1 MRSPIRVFISDD
13 LRSGAPL
20 RRGIWSAIN
29 AATKHQHI
37 MSNNTK
43 ITKMVD
49 DYANLNAQL
58 KVLGELVDAAK
69 AKIIA
74 LGDGSYNG
82 TAHKVVVSTSI
93 PVRFDSAAFKE
104 AHPSLYE
111 SFKAQGNAVT
121 SARIHGR

>member
-1 MRSPIRVFISDD
+1 
-13 LRSGAPL
+13 
-20 RRGIWSAIN
+20 
-29 AATKHQHI
+29 

-49 DYANLNAQL
+49 DYATLNAQL
-58 KVLGELVDAAK
+58 KVLGEQADAAK

-74 LGDGSYNG
+74 LGDGTYNG

-93 PVRFDSAAFKE
+93 PVRFDSVAFKE
-104 AHPSLYE
+104 AHPDLHE
-111 SFKAQGNAVT
+111 SFKTQGNPVT

>member
-1 MRSPIRVFISDD
+1 MNP
-13 LRSGAPL
+13 
-20 RRGIWSAIN
+20 
-29 AATKHQHI
+29 TKVL
-37 MSNNTK
+37 K
-43 ITKMVD
+43 LVD
-49 DYANLNAQL
+49 DYATLAAQA
-58 KVLGELVDAAK
+58 KVLNELVDASK
-69 AKIIA
+69 SKILA

>member
-1 MRSPIRVFISDD
+1 MNP
-13 LRSGAPL
+13 
-20 RRGIWSAIN
+20 
-29 AATKHQHI
+29 TKVL
-37 MSNNTK
+37 K
-43 ITKMVD
+43 LVD
-49 DYANLNAQL
+49 DYANASAAAKLAA
-58 KVLGELVDAAK
+58 EAADAAK
-69 AKIIA
+69 SKILA

>member
-1 MRSPIRVFISDD
+1 MNP
-13 LRSGAPL
+13 
-20 RRGIWSAIN
+20 
-29 AATKHQHI
+29 TKVL
-37 MSNNTK
+37 K
-43 ITKMVD
+43 FVD
-49 DYANLNAQL
+49 DYATLAAQA
-58 KVLGELVDAAK
+58 KVLNELVDAAK
-69 AKIIA
+69 AKLLA

>member
-1 MRSPIRVFISDD
+1 MIDPMPFLAGRHLVGSQ
-13 LRSGAPL
+13 LRDPQQQTQ
-20 RRGIWSAIN
+20 I
-29 AATKHQHI
+29 HI

-49 DYANLNAQL
+49 DYAQLNAQL

>member
-1 MRSPIRVFISDD
+1 MIDPVSRCGGA
-13 LRSGAPL
+13 SGRQS
-20 RRGIWSAIN
+20 RRNQQHI
-29 AATKHQHI
+29 KHI
-37 MSNNTK
+37 MSNSTK
-43 ITKMVD
+43 VIKLVD

-74 LGDGSYNG
+74 MGDGSYNG

-104 AHPSLYE
+104 AHPTLYE

>member
-1 MRSPIRVFISDD
+1 
-13 LRSGAPL
+13 
-20 RRGIWSAIN
+20 
-29 AATKHQHI
+29 

-43 ITKMVD
+43 TLKLVD
-49 DYANLNAQL
+49 DYASLNAQA
-58 KVLGELVDAAK
+58 KVLGELVDASK
-69 AKIIA
+69 AKLIA

-111 SFKAQGNAVT
+111 AFKAQGNPTT

>member
-1 MRSPIRVFISDD
+1 
-13 LRSGAPL
+13 
-20 RRGIWSAIN
+20 
-29 AATKHQHI
+29 

-49 DYANLNAQL
+49 DYASLNAQY
-58 KVLGELVDAAK
+58 KVLGDLVDAAK
-69 AKIIA
+69 AKILN

>member
-1 MRSPIRVFISDD
+1 MNP
-13 LRSGAPL
+13 
-20 RRGIWSAIN
+20 
-29 AATKHQHI
+29 
-37 MSNNTK
+37 TK
-43 ITKMVD
+43 ILKLVD
-49 DYANLNAQL
+49 DYAALSAQSKIL
-58 KVLGELVDAAK
+58 AESVDAAK
-69 AKIIA
+69 AKILA

-111 SFKAQGNAVT
+111 SFKTQGNAVT

>member
-1 MRSPIRVFISDD
+1 
-13 LRSGAPL
+13 
-20 RRGIWSAIN
+20 
-29 AATKHQHI
+29 
-37 MSNNTK
+37 MSNSTK
-43 ITKMVD
+43 VIKLVD
-49 DYANLNAQL
+49 DYASLNAQL

-93 PVRFDSAAFKE
+93 PVRFDSASFKE
-104 AHPSLYE
+104 QYPDLYE
-111 SFKAQGNAVT
+111 SFKKQGDPVT

>member
-1 MRSPIRVFISDD
+1 
-13 LRSGAPL
+13 
-20 RRGIWSAIN
+20 
-29 AATKHQHI
+29 

-43 ITKMVD
+43 ILRLVD
-49 DYANLNAQL
+49 EYCSLNAQA

-69 AKIIA
+69 SKLIA

-93 PVRFDSAAFKE
+93 PVRFDSVAFKE
-104 AHPSLYE
+104 AYPALHE
-111 SFKAQGNAVT
+111 SFKTQGNPVI

>member
-1 MRSPIRVFISDD
+1 MNP
-13 LRSGAPL
+13 
-20 RRGIWSAIN
+20 
-29 AATKHQHI
+29 T
-37 MSNNTK
+37 
-43 ITKMVD
+43 
-49 DYANLNAQL
+49 
-58 KVLGELVDAAK
+58 KVLKLVDEYATLAAQAKVLNELVDAAK
-69 AKIIA
+69 SKILA

>member
-1 MRSPIRVFISDD
+1 MNP
-13 LRSGAPL
+13 
-20 RRGIWSAIN
+20 
-29 AATKHQHI
+29 TKVL
-37 MSNNTK
+37 K
-43 ITKMVD
+43 LVD
-49 DYANLNAQL
+49 DYAIASA
-58 KVLGELVDAAK
+58 AAK
-69 AKIIA
+69 LAAEAADLAKSKILA

-111 SFKAQGNAVT
+111 AFKTQGNAVT